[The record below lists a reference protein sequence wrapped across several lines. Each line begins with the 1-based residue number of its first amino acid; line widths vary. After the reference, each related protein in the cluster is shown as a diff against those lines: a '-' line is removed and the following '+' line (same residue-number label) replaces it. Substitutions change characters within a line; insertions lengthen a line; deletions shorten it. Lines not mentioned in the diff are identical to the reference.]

1 MSVKY
6 ELLQDCRYGLKGDI
20 ITAAAQSRL
29 ADMNNGMGKLYVEPK
44 QAEPEPKP
52 VIAEPVKVEKKP
64 EAKKV
69 VSPKPKQKSAK
80 NWLSKK

>member
-6 ELLQDCRYGLKGDI
+6 ELNQDCRYGNKGDI
-20 ITAAAQSRL
+20 ITAAAPSRI
-29 ADMNNGMGKLYVEPK
+29 ADMNSGMGTVYVE
-44 QAEPEPKP
+44 P